1 MANADV
7 EDGQQ
12 EKGCMDTD
20 TLLNDN
26 VPVEGSAACEQEE
39 ETQNTEGEVPAQEE
53 SMQIDQGIS
62 DNVET
67 KVEDMAI
74 GSEEN
79 KTEDLDIESMLAAI
93 HNDTPTTD
101 GGNTQNID

>member
-1 MANADV
+1 MANADI

-12 EKGCMDTD
+12 EKSCMDTD

-26 VPVEGSAACEQEE
+26 VPVDGSAACEQEE
-39 ETQNTEGEVPAQEE
+39 PPNTEGEGATQEQ
-53 SMQIDQGIS
+53 SMQIDQEIS
-62 DNVET
+62 ENVES

-93 HNDTPTTD
+93 HNDTPTAD